1 MANEKDKTLRFE
13 VGGRY
18 NCTTNT
24 GEILTFEC
32 YKRSPN
38 FVRLR
43 DVAYGKLVRAGVYA
57 TSDGVE
63 YCYPL
68 GRYTSKP
75 MLFSNNKVNETNK
88 K

>member
-18 NCTTNT
+18 TCTTNT

-43 DVAYGKLVRAGVYA
+43 DVAYGKLVRAGLYA
-57 TSDGVE
+57 TSDGIE

-75 MLFSNNKVNETNK
+75 VLLASNKSDKTF
-88 K
+88 